1 MELLTIRVAVSLASL
16 TSTFIFS
23 IGIKS
28 SIFLD
33 ETTGSM
39 DQLLHS
45 GKRGK
50 SLNYPV
56 LDTGQ
61 IVLGDAL
68 QVI

>member
-1 MELLTIRVAVSLASL
+1 MSFASL

-28 SIFLD
+28 LIFLD

-50 SLNYPV
+50 SLNYMLLDIGQSYPV
-56 LDTGQ
+56 LPYK
-61 IVLGDAL
+61 
-68 QVI
+68 

>member
-1 MELLTIRVAVSLASL
+1 MDLLTMRVAVSFASL

-23 IGIKS
+23 MGIKS

-33 ETTGSM
+33 EVTGSM

-50 SLNYPV
+50 SLNYS
-56 LDTGQ
+56 
-61 IVLGDAL
+61 I
-68 QVI
+68 